1 MAAPVYVTVGGE
13 TDEETI
19 EQVVGGH
26 SGCHSAYLGC
36 PHLQLLSRLEEHKQ
50 LASRPLNDNAHP
62 NLPPSAYPCTN
73 EQARHAMAAGFTHL
87 KINCSSPIQSQTTQ
101 FGGPPKRPARSDSPD
116 YPAVMFHGRRYVNA
130 TVQLFRKVGLLTN
143 WTTLLADELITF
155 GLHLDALFTWVGS
168 SGPRARCRVLP

>member
-26 SGCHSAYLGC
+26 S
-36 PHLQLLSRLEEHKQ
+36 SRLEEHKQ

-101 FGGPPKRPARSDSPD
+101 FGGPQKRPARSDSPD

-143 WTTLLADELITF
+143 WITLLADELITF